1 MSKQIVARCFL
12 NQLIPLELD
21 SVFPSPPTEG
31 ENIRLRRGMERT
43 NRSIISLCHEEPRNL
58 TVW

>member
-31 ENIRLRRGMERT
+31 ERTFDCDVEWNERIGVLFLFAT
-43 NRSIISLCHEEPRNL
+43 RNQGI
-58 TVW
+58 